1 MSETTKP
8 LQYGFEYEVR
18 IAVSIPVAWAELLK
32 EAAKHH
38 YDYKCRES
46 GERGVVNALYNTA
59 QGGPFMRMRQEDR
72 AADETDEDLLVGI
85 HHPVSFSDLN
95 LVSKVAEQLRY
106 HTEDHTLALTICAWM
121 FDTMEALSK
130 QRALCMTLPGSAEPA

>member
-1 MSETTKP
+1 MTAAP
-8 LQYGFEYEVR
+8 LQFGFEYEVKL
-18 IAVSIPVAWAELLK
+18 AVSIPLAWAELLK

-85 HHPVSFSDLN
+85 NHPVSFSDLD

-106 HTEDHTLALTICAWM
+106 HSKDGLLVLAIHAWLQ
-121 FDTMEALSK
+121 DTMEALSK
-130 QRALCMTLPGSAEPA
+130 QRALCMKLPGSAEPA